1 MWAQTVPVD
10 SVSHFFPFPFPFP
23 FPSPLPAP
31 EAIIRM
37 DTVWGGTKERRGS
50 WIQWAGTLVMAAE
63 VVGGVDG
70 AVVVGTLVVVGR
82 LVGGVDGAVVVGTL
96 VLVGRLVGE
105 NERRTC
111 RVGTT

>member
-31 EAIIRM
+31 EAEWIQFG
-37 DTVWGGTKERRGS
+37 GGTKERRGS

-63 VVGGVDG
+63 VVGGVVG
-70 AVVVGTLVVVGR
+70 AVVFGTLVMGR
-82 LVGGVDGAVVVGTL
+82 
-96 VLVGRLVGE
+96 GE
-105 NERRTC
+105 TREN
-111 RVGTT
+111 VQGWYNLI